1 MKPQPLA
8 YKSPFNFGSTVSVKS
23 FTNREDDTAKLYNNL
38 TGGINTMLISP
49 RRWGKSSLVEKVICE
64 INKKETKHRTV
75 SIDLFTTGSKEE
87 FLEIF
92 AKEVIKAS
100 SSKWEDWVNTV
111 KDVFKA
117 IVPKVNVGIDP
128 QNDFSLSFDW
138 QDLNKHQSEIL
149 DLPEKLAIQKN
160 IKMIICLDEFQ
171 NLASFSDF
179 KILEKQMRSVWQR
192 HKNVCYCLYGSKRHM
207 MSDIFDK
214 PRRPFY
220 RFGDLMLLEK
230 IKTDKWVSFICE
242 SFKNT
247 GKRIDIETAKLIPT
261 LMKDHSWYVQQ
272 LAHYTWN
279 LSNSK
284 ATKDDILKALEEV
297 INANSPLYQREIE
310 ILSPT
315 QINLLKAVSKKETKF
330 TSTKVMQTYRL
341 GTPNNVS
348 KNRKILANNDIINKT
363 KTHYEFLDPAFEL
376 WFKKQFFN
384 QDFLKI

>member
-1 MKPQPLA
+1 L
-8 YKSPFNFGSTVSVKS
+8 
-23 FTNREDDTAKLYNNL
+23 
-38 TGGINTMLISP
+38 NT
-49 RRWGKSSLVEKVICE
+49 
-64 INKKETKHRTV
+64 

-92 AKEVIKAS
+92 AKEVIKTS

-117 IVPKVNVGIDP
+117 IVPKINVGIDP
-128 QNDFSLSFDW
+128 QNDFSLNFDW
-138 QDLNKHQSEIL
+138 QDLNKHQNEIL

-207 MSDIFDK
+207 MSDIFNK
-214 PRRPFY
+214 PQRPFY

-348 KNRKILANNDIINKT
+348 KNRKTLANNDIINKT

>member
-1 MKPQPLA
+1 MKNQI
-8 YKSPFNFGSTVSVKS
+8 KINNSPFNFGSTVSNKS
-23 FTNREDDTAKLYNNL
+23 FTNREDECNKLYKNL
-38 TGGINTMLISP
+38 IDGINTMLISP
-49 RRWGKSSLVEKVICE
+49 RRWGKSSLVEKVINE
-64 INKKETKHRTV
+64 INEKEKNQRTV

-100 SSKWEDWVNTV
+100 SSKWEDWIKTV
-111 KDVFKA
+111 KDVFKT
-117 IVPKVNVGIDP
+117 IVPKINVGIDP

-149 DLPEKLAIQKN
+149 NIPEKLAKKKN

-179 KILEKQMRSVWQR
+179 NNLEKIMRAVWQR
-192 HKNVCYCLYGSKRHM
+192 QKNVCYCLYGSRRHM
-207 MSDIFDK
+207 MTDIFDK
-214 PRRPFY
+214 PQRPFY

-230 IKTDKWVSFICE
+230 IKTEEWVSFICN

-247 GKRIDIETAKLIPT
+247 GKNIDKVTAKLIPT

-272 LAHYTWN
+272 LSHYTWN

-284 ATKDDILKALEEV
+284 ASKSDVIKALEEV
-297 INANSPLYQREIE
+297 INANSPLYQREVE

-315 QINLLKAVSKKETKF
+315 QVNLLKAVSKKEIKF
-330 TSTKVMQTYRL
+330 TSIMVMQNYRL
-341 GTPNNVS
+341 GTPNNVR
-348 KNRKILANNDIINKT
+348 KNKKILENRDMIHKIT
-363 KTHYEFLDPAFEL
+363 THYEFLDPAFEL
-376 WFKKQFFN
+376 WFKKQFFKE
-384 QDFLKI
+384 DFLKI